1 MTRRAT
7 PPPATPPPTRTLVP
21 PPASWLRGAGL
32 IACGAVLAA
41 DVAWDHRLDGG
52 VWAYLAAFLV
62 AVYGPE
68 LLLAAPG
75 ALKALF
81 GRGGS

>member
-7 PPPATPPPTRTLVP
+7 PPTKPPKAPSKVP

-32 IACGAVLAA
+32 LACGAVLAA
-41 DVAWDHRLDGG
+41 DVVWDHHLDGG
-52 VWAYLAAFLV
+52 TLAYLAAFLV

-68 LLLAAPG
+68 LLLAAPA
-75 ALKALF
+75 ALRAF
-81 GRGGS
+81 FNRAD